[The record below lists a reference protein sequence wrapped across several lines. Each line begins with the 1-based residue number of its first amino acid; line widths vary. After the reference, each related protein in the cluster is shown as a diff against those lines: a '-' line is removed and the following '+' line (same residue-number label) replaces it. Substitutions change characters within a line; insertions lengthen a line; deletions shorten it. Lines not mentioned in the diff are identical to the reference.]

1 MGRRAAGA
9 LWEARAASHLCDHGL
24 EPVARNFHSR
34 FGEID
39 LIMRDGATLVFIEVR
54 YRGAGSRVDAAASV
68 TNSKQRRLVQAA
80 QFFLLRQP
88 QWAHAHMRFDVVA
101 IDARGDGGADVAWHR
116 DAFRAG

>member
-1 MGRRAAGA
+1 MGRRAAGT
-9 LWEARAASHLCDHGL
+9 LWEERAASHLCDHGL
-24 EPVARNFHSR
+24 VPIARNFHSR

-54 YRGAGSRVDAAASV
+54 YRSARARVGAAASV
-68 TNSKQRRLVQAA
+68 NRSKQRRLIQAA

-88 QWAHAHMRFDVVA
+88 QWAQARMRFDVVA
-101 IDARGDGGADVAWHR
+101 FDAHGDGHTDIAWHQ

>member
-1 MGRRAAGA
+1 MGRRAAGT
-9 LWEARAASHLCDHGL
+9 LWEDRAERHLCDHGL

-39 LIMRDGATLVFIEVR
+39 LIMCDGATLVFIEVR
-54 YRGAGSRVDAAASV
+54 YRGTGARVGAAASV
-68 TNSKQRRLVQAA
+68 THSKQRRLIQAA

-88 QWAHAHMRFDVVA
+88 QWAQSCMRFDVVA
-101 IDARGDGGADVAWHR
+101 FDTRGDGRTDIAWHR

>member
-1 MGRRAAGA
+1 MSRRAAGT
-9 LWEARAASHLCDHGL
+9 LWEDRAASHLCDHGL

-39 LIMRDGATLVFIEVR
+39 LIMCDDATLVFIEVR
-54 YRGAGSRVDAAASV
+54 YRSARARVGAAASV
-68 TNSKQRRLVQAA
+68 NPGKQHRLIQAA

-88 QWAHAHMRFDVVA
+88 QWAQARMRFDVVA
-101 IDARGDGGADVAWHR
+101 FDASEDGSTTIAWHR